1 MLSFNVERFK
11 MIYTASGNCHYKAI
25 VFIEFLLFLTSF
37 LFACILTDNYDQSL
51 WFYSTP
57 LPIILFYVLLF
68 LMIIT
73 ALSALYTITY
83 LIMEKLNIRFIHLDK
98 SLPYVFKYTVYVYNS
113 LVFCMLFV
121 YVCFC
126 VAACLFS

>member
-1 MLSFNVERFK
+1 

-57 LPIILFYVLLF
+57 LPIILFYALLF
-68 LMIIT
+68 LT
-73 ALSALYTITY
+73 
-83 LIMEKLNIRFIHLDK
+83 
-98 SLPYVFKYTVYVYNS
+98 
-113 LVFCMLFV
+113 
-121 YVCFC
+121 
-126 VAACLFS
+126 